1 MKGVAGVAKGQA
13 QERISKAGG
22 LGAKQWQE
30 FSELSR
36 GTGLRLPEASAETA
50 IASTETAI
58 TSTSRKRGQGQTTC
72 SSHLSPKPITAA
84 N

>member
-30 FSELSR
+30 FSELSH
-36 GTGLRLPEASAETA
+36 GTGLRLPE
-50 IASTETAI
+50 ASTETAI

>member
-30 FSELSR
+30 FSELSH
-36 GTGLRLPEASAETA
+36 GTGLHLPE
-50 IASTETAI
+50 ASTETAI

>member
-30 FSELSR
+30 FSELSH
-36 GTGLRLPEASAETA
+36 GTGLCLPE
-50 IASTETAI
+50 ASTETAI

>member
-22 LGAKQWQE
+22 LSAKQWQE
-30 FSELSR
+30 FSELSH
-36 GTGLRLPEASAETA
+36 GTGLRLPE
-50 IASTETAI
+50 ASTETAI
-58 TSTSRKRGQGQTTC
+58 TSTSRKKGQGQTTC

>member
-22 LGAKQWQE
+22 LGAKQRQE
-30 FSELSR
+30 FSELSH
-36 GTGLRLPEASAETA
+36 GTGLRLPE
-50 IASTETAI
+50 ASTETAI